1 LNGCKISREL
11 SSEQHSIWIEIKGF
25 RFRTSRSAASH
36 ISWRPPPKTELGW
49 HRAHLYELLMNF
61 LFETYGFFYPIVWVS
76 ESRRRFKRRGSRQE
90 SEVFVMALMTV
101 LCTGGSVFCV
111 RFLIAL
117 CNERKPRQVGYW
129 VRLRLGSDADTISEL
144 HGDKPV
150 KRAA

>member
-1 LNGCKISREL
+1 
-11 SSEQHSIWIEIKGF
+11 
-25 RFRTSRSAASH
+25 
-36 ISWRPPPKTELGW
+36 
-49 HRAHLYELLMNF
+49 MNF

-90 SEVFVMALMTV
+90 SEVFVMALMTM
-101 LCTGGSVFCV
+101 LCMGGSVFCV

-117 CNERKPRQVGYW
+117 SNERKPRQIGYW